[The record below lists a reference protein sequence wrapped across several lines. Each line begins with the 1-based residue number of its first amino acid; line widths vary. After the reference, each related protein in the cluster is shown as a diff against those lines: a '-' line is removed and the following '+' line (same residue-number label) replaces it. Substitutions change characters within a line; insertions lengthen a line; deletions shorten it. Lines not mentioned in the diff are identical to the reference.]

1 MLAVNMPRSAIV
13 TDPVFLKHEPGPY
26 HPENPQRIK
35 TLLDLAGEVTGGG
48 DRFELLPLRA
58 AVQAE
63 LELCHG
69 SDYIDLVRSTSAHNR
84 FALDGDTITCRDSF
98 GVALMAVGGFL
109 QLLDAV
115 AAADYGNGFTMARPP
130 GHHALRNRGMGFC
143 LFNTV
148 AIGARYLQEKHGARR
163 VAIMDWD
170 VHHGNGSQDAFYDD
184 PSVLF
189 LSTHQYPYY
198 PGTGAADEVG
208 SGRGEGYT
216 VNVPLPAGCGDAEY
230 LAVFRDIVVPAIE
243 RYEPDWL
250 LVSAGFD
257 SHRDDPLAAMGVTE
271 QGFGVMAN
279 ALLELAR
286 KHTGGKIAFLL
297 EGGYDL
303 AALRNSVATVLE
315 CMQSE
320 EAASFEASGER
331 IATRIREVLQI
342 HERYR

>member
-26 HPENPQRIK
+26 HPENPQRIQ
-35 TLLDLAGEVTGGG
+35 TLLDLAGEVAGGG

-63 LELCHG
+63 LELAHG
-69 SDYIDLVRSTSAHNR
+69 PDYIDLVRSTSAHNR

-216 VNVPLPAGCGDAEY
+216 VNVPLPAGCADAEY
-230 LAVFRDIVVPAIE
+230 LAVFRDIIVPAIE

-271 QGFGVMAN
+271 SGFAVMAN

-303 AALRNSVATVLE
+303 VALRNSVATVLE

-320 EAASFEASGER
+320 EAASFEAGGER
-331 IATRIREVLQI
+331 IAARIREVLQI
-342 HERYR
+342 RERYW

>member
-1 MLAVNMPRSAIV
+1 MPRSAIV

-26 HPENPQRIK
+26 HPESPQRLK
-35 TLLDLAGEVTGGG
+35 TLLDLAGEVVESGGAY
-48 DRFELLPLRA
+48 ELLPLRT
-58 AVQAE
+58 AVQEE

-69 SDYIDLVRSTSAHNR
+69 AAYIDLVRSTSGHNR
-84 FALDGDTITCRDSF
+84 FALDGDTVTCRDSF

-115 AAADYGNGFTMARPP
+115 AAAEYANGFTMVRPP
-130 GHHALRNRGMGFC
+130 GHHALRDRGMGFC

-148 AIGARYLQEKHGARR
+148 AIGARYLQKAHGARR
-163 VAIMDWD
+163 VAVMDWD

-208 SGRGEGYT
+208 SGKGEGYT

-230 LAVFRDIVVPAIE
+230 LAVFREIIVPAIE

-271 QGFGVMAN
+271 GGFGVMAG
-279 ALLELAR
+279 AMLELAR

-303 AALRNSVATVLE
+303 SALRNSVAVVLDR
-315 CMQSE
+315 MQSA
-320 EAASFEASGER
+320 EAAPLEPGGER
-331 IATRIREVLQI
+331 IAPRIREVLQI
-342 HERYR
+342 HEKYW

>member
-1 MLAVNMPRSAIV
+1 MLVRDMPRSAIV
-13 TDPVFLKHEPGPY
+13 TDSVFLKHQPGPY
-26 HPENPQRIK
+26 HPESPQRLK
-35 TLLDLAGEVTGGG
+35 TLLDLAGEVAGSGAG
-48 DRFELLPLRA
+48 YDLLPLRV
-58 AVQAE
+58 AVQEE

-69 SDYIDLVRSTSAHNR
+69 TDYIDLVRSTSEHNQ

-109 QLLDAV
+109 QVLDAV
-115 AAADYGNGFTMARPP
+115 AASDYANGFTMVRPP
-130 GHHALRNRGMGFC
+130 GHHALRDRAMGFC

-148 AIGARYLQEKHGARR
+148 AIGARYLQKAHGARR
-163 VAIMDWD
+163 VAIVDWD

-208 SGRGEGYT
+208 SGKGEGYT

-230 LAVFRDIVVPAIE
+230 LAVFREVIVPAIE

-257 SHRDDPLAAMGVTE
+257 SHRDDPLAAMAVTE
-271 QGFGVMAN
+271 QGFGVMAD

-286 KHTGGKIAFLL
+286 KHAGGRIAFLL

-303 AALRNSVATVLE
+303 SALRNSVATVLDRMRTE
-315 CMQSE
+315 D
-320 EAASFEASGER
+320 AAILDADGRR
-331 IATRIREVLQI
+331 IAPRIREVLQI
-342 HERYR
+342 HEKYW

>member
-1 MLAVNMPRSAIV
+1 MPRSAIV
-13 TDPVFLKHEPGPY
+13 TDPVFLKHQPGPY
-26 HPENPQRIK
+26 HPESPQRLK
-35 TLLDLAGEVTGGG
+35 TLLDLAGEVVGGSA
-48 DRFELLPLRA
+48 DFELLPLRA
-58 AVQAE
+58 AVQEE

-69 SDYIDLVRSTSAHNR
+69 SGYIDLVRSTSEHNQ

-109 QLLDAV
+109 QLLDGV
-115 AAADYGNGFTMARPP
+115 AASDYGNGFTMVRPP
-130 GHHALRNRGMGFC
+130 GHHALRDRGMGFC

-148 AIGARYLQEKHGARR
+148 AIGARYLQKAHGARR
-163 VAIMDWD
+163 VAIVDWD

-198 PGTGAADEVG
+198 PGTGAVDEVG
-208 SGRGEGYT
+208 SGKGEGYT

-230 LAVFRDIVVPAIE
+230 LAVFREIIVPVIE

-257 SHRDDPLAAMGVTE
+257 SHRDDPLAAMNVTE
-271 QGFGVMAN
+271 RGFGVMAD

-286 KHTGGKIAFLL
+286 RHTGGKIAFLL

-303 AALRNSVATVLE
+303 SALRNSVATVLE

-320 EAASFEASGER
+320 EAAQLDGDGAR
-331 IATRIREVLQI
+331 IAARIREVLQI
-342 HERYR
+342 REKYW